1 MLLVQFPAMTNL
13 TSVLNQ
19 LERERTRLISQL
31 ESLNNALSALN
42 AKDASHRGRISAAGR
57 ARIAVAQRARWAKA
71 RGAKVVP
78 ISSRPKRKMSA
89 AAIARIRAAQKAR
102 WAKWRKQQKSA

>member
-1 MLLVQFPAMTNL
+1 MANLKSLLDQLEQERKTISA
-13 TSVLNQ
+13 Q
-19 LERERTRLISQL
+19 LERIGS
-31 ESLNNALSALN
+31 ALSALGSSAN
-42 AKDASHRGRISAAGR
+42 SGRKRSISAAGS
-57 ARIAVAQRARWAKA
+57 ARIAAAQRARWAKA

-102 WAKWRKQQKSA
+102 WAKWRKQQKTA